1 HRLIAPKGVRDVD
14 GTHRVWSRPSAVRR
28 GQWWTQAAA
37 AMVCA
42 CVLVLLVPGVALA
55 STEQLIEVLNNL
67 RNWIVGIAGTL
78 VAVMLT
84 IAGLRYLLA
93 SDPGETEKA
102 KTALRAAA
110 IGFAIVILAPAFVAI
125 LTA

>member
-1 HRLIAPKGVRDVD
+1 MNGTATVQPKQCGRCIRFVSGFV
-14 GTHRVWSRPSAVRR
+14 AVII
-28 GQWWTQAAA
+28 GSF
-37 AMVCA
+37 
-42 CVLVLLVPGVALA
+42 VLVLLVPGTALA
-55 STEQLIEVLNNL
+55 DTQQLIGVLNNL

-93 SDPGETEKA
+93 SDPSETEKA
-102 KTALRAAA
+102 KMALRAAA

-125 LTA
+125 LTAILG

>member
-1 HRLIAPKGVRDVD
+1 MIRAEVIRESRHECRVRIASGFA
-14 GTHRVWSRPSAVRR
+14 AVVVS
-28 GQWWTQAAA
+28 TC
-37 AMVCA
+37 M
-42 CVLVLLVPGVALA
+42 LVLLVPEAALA
-55 STEQLIEVLNNL
+55 NTEQLISVLNNL

-102 KTALRAAA
+102 KMALRAAA

-125 LTA
+125 LTAILG